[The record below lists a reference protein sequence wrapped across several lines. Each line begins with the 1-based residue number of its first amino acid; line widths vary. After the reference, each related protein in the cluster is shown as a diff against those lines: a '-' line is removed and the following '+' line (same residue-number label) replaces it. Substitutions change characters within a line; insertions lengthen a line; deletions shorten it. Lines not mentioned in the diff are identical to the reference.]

1 MKTKNNDI
9 ENILI
14 LIDKRINK
22 LKTEKNTRIT
32 IERWVEIQNNLEEDF
47 NNLVD
52 LEDYNDMKKGRDYYM
67 EKYNDLITKTK

>member
-67 EKYNDLITKTK
+67 EKYNDLITKN